1 MAEKDAVVDVVNLL
15 QTNWT
20 LSPTPVIRPIY
31 ELKELVGGVD
41 YVLVYQTS
49 EIEKPL
55 GIGYNYYTREDVV
68 SIDIRH
74 VDSNFSAGRSRLKD
88 LVNEVKRIL
97 LEVRR
102 GFSGSSGFYSY
113 AIVERQ
119 VDLTDKSIML
129 FRIVIDVR
137 LVTLAEVV

>member
-1 MAEKDAVVDVVNLL
+1 MTEKDAVTDVVNLL
-15 QTNWT
+15 QTDWT
-20 LSPTPVIRPIY
+20 LSPTPIIKPIY
-31 ELKELVGGVD
+31 ELKELVGGAD

-55 GIGYNYYTREDVV
+55 GIGYNHYTREDVV

-74 VDSNFSAGRSRLKD
+74 VNSNFNAGRTRLKN
-88 LVNEVKRIL
+88 LVKEVKRIL
-97 LEVRR
+97 LNVRK
-102 GFSGSSGFYSY
+102 GFSGLSGFYSY
-113 AIVERQ
+113 VIVERQ